1 VALIDCWHR
10 IMTIAEGT
18 QFGPHKVLEKIG
30 SGGMGEVYR
39 ALDTRLEREVALKL
53 VSESF
58 LGVEPE
64 GSSSPRGATP
74 HSRIHLTHERF
85 LREARSAATLS
96 HPNIC
101 AIYDTG
107 EQDGRPYLVME
118 LLHGDTLKQYLA
130 KAGRPLRAEEVI
142 AFSRQAA
149 SALAAAH
156 SKGIIHRDIKPAN
169 LFVNQMGRD
178 RRQIKIL
185 DFGLAKK
192 QGDAATGDS
201 RPFTADATA
210 TQEASVL
217 DLTSPGSTIG
227 TVAYMSPEQAKG
239 LPLDA
244 RTDLFSL
251 GTVIYEM
258 ATNRKPFAGDST
270 AEVFVALLRE
280 DPPPVSTVNPAMP
293 KALDEIVIS
302 LLAKEREKR
311 YQSAEDVLQDLES
324 LEIGEAVEERAA
336 RGSSSQVAAAVSGMI
351 PAAAAVVESPARP
364 ANRKWLV
371 AMGLAL
377 LLVVAGGGLAW
388 WELRP
393 HAEPAPGGAVANGA
407 APAVTTASP
416 KLVKDSIILADFVNK
431 THDPAFDTTLN
442 QALQI
447 DLEQSPVINIVSQE
461 HLRQSVKYLGKP
473 EDTTITP
480 QIAREIGE
488 REGMKA
494 ILTGTIASLGKEY
507 VITLA
512 AQNTATGDE
521 IASEQATASDKEQV
535 LGALSTSAAAMR
547 ARLGEALPSIKKLDA
562 PFGQATT
569 PSQEAFR
576 AYALGDEAHEKGQN
590 IPDAE
595 GHYLRALELD
605 PNLAMAYA
613 RLGVIYIN
621 SGQSAKANQYFTKAF
636 AVSKHVSEGERLYIA
651 GHYYED
657 VTGNMD
663 KEIETLQEAIRMS
676 PEQIDAYVNI
686 GAAYTDLGQADKA
699 LSFAQKAIALQPEDA
714 ISSQNLVNNY
724 VTLGRMAEARQE
736 MDRARRLG
744 MDTSTSTG
752 QTDLFAYF
760 LMGEPQQV
768 QRIVTQTAGAPD
780 EFLVT
785 GTLALTQQFSGRYRQ
800 AASTFS
806 QAFEQAGRGKAS
818 DVQAGILLINAAGRG
833 LAGLCDGNQA
843 ALEQAMALD
852 KSKQTQEYAL
862 LAAAV
867 CGNGELALP
876 MARDL
881 GARFPEDTL
890 LQGVYL
896 PLTRAF
902 VALAAGQSQQAV
914 EYAATAK
921 PYDTIYPG
929 SYAQGLAY
937 LQLHDAGHAVSAFQS
952 ALHSRGGS
960 FSGEAQFPPSY
971 AQAQLGLARS
981 YAMAGDKAN
990 AKKAYEAFL
999 LTWKDAD
1006 PDLPMLVA
1014 GKKEYAA
1021 L

>member
-1 VALIDCWHR
+1 
-10 IMTIAEGT
+10 MTIAEGT

-39 ALDTRLEREVALKL
+39 AMDTRLEREVALKL
-53 VSESF
+53 VSETF
-58 LGVEPE
+58 LGVDTE
-64 GSSSPRGATP
+64 GSPPPKGATP
-74 HSRIHLTHERF
+74 HSRLHLTHERF

-101 AIYDTG
+101 AIFDTG

-118 LLHGDTLKQYLA
+118 LLHGETLKQYVA
-130 KAGRPLRAEEVI
+130 KAGRPLRPDEVV
-142 AFSRQAA
+142 AFSKQAA

-169 LFVNQMGRD
+169 LFVNEMGRD

-192 QGDAATGDS
+192 QGEATSGDS
-201 RPFTADATA
+201 RPFSADATA
-210 TQEASVL
+210 TGEASVE
-217 DLTSPGSTIG
+217 LTSPGSTIG

-258 ATNRKPFAGDST
+258 ATARKPFAGEST

-280 DPPPVSTVNPAMP
+280 DPPPVSTINPSTP
-293 KALDEIVIS
+293 KDLDRIVAR
-302 LLAKEREKR
+302 LLAKDRGNR
-311 YQSAEDVLQDLES
+311 YQNAEDLLQDLEA
-324 LEIGEAVEERAA
+324 LETVEAMEERAT
-336 RGSSSQVAAAVSGMI
+336 RGASSRVAASVSGTI
-351 PAAAAVVESPARP
+351 PAATAVAQPPPRP
-364 ANRKWLV
+364 ASRTWLLG
-371 AMGLAL
+371 MGLAL
-377 LLVVAGGGLAW
+377 LLVVASGLAW

-393 HAEPAPGGAVANGA
+393 NGKPAPGGTVASGA
-407 APAVTTASP
+407 APAEATPTP

-431 THDPAFDTTLN
+431 THDPVFDTTLN

-447 DLEQSPVINIVSQE
+447 DLEQSPLINIVSQE
-461 HLRQSVKYLGKP
+461 HLRQSVKYLGKQ

-494 ILTGTIASLGKEY
+494 ILTGTIASVGKEY
-507 VITLA
+507 LITLA
-512 AQNTATGDE
+512 AQNTANGDE

-535 LGALSTSAAAMR
+535 LGALGTAAAAMR
-547 ARLGEALPSIKKLDA
+547 TKLGEDLAGIKKLDT

-576 AYALGDEAHEKGQN
+576 AYALGDEAHQRGQN
-590 IPDAE
+590 IPEAE

-605 PNLAMAYA
+605 PNFAMACA
-613 RLGVIYIN
+613 RLGVIYDN
-621 SGQSAKANQYFTKAF
+621 SGQYAKSNQFFARAF
-636 AVSKHVSEGERLYIA
+636 ALSKHVSDGERFYIA
-651 GHYYED
+651 GHYYEA
-657 VTGNMD
+657 VTGNIT
-663 KEIETLQEAIRMS
+663 KEVETLQESILTFPGQLDS
-676 PEQIDAYVNI
+676 YVNL
-686 GAAYTDLGQADKA
+686 GAAYSSMGQLEKA
-699 LSFAQKAIALQPEDA
+699 LPLAQKAMKMQPEDA
-714 ISSQNLVNNY
+714 ISSQNLISSY
-724 VTLGRMAEARQE
+724 LGLGRMTEARQE
-736 MDRARRLG
+736 LERAHRLG
-744 MDTSTSTG
+744 MDANPGVAITH
-752 QTDLFAYF
+752 LYAYF

-768 QRIVTQTAGAPD
+768 QRIVTQSAGLPD

-785 GTLALTQQFSGRYRQ
+785 EALAFTQQFSGRYRQ
-800 AASTFS
+800 AAGTFA
-806 QAFEQAGRGKAS
+806 QAFEEAGRGKAT
-818 DVQAGILLINAAGRG
+818 DVQAGVLLANAAGGG

-843 ALEQAMALD
+843 AVERAMTLD
-852 KSKQTQEYAL
+852 KSKQTQEYAM
-862 LAAAV
+862 LAAAI
-867 CGNGELALP
+867 CGNREQALP
-876 MARDL
+876 VAREL

-890 LQGVYL
+890 VQNVYL
-896 PLTRAF
+896 PLTQAF
-902 VALAAGQSQQAV
+902 VALAAGQPQQVV
-914 EYAATAK
+914 EYAARAK
-921 PYDTIYPG
+921 PYDVIYPG
-929 SYAQGLAY
+929 SYAQGMAY
-937 LQLHDAGHAVSAFQS
+937 LQLHDASRAVSAFQA
-952 ALHSRGGS
+952 ALQSRGGCFVAS
-960 FSGEAQFPPSY
+960 EEPMPSTY
-971 AQAQLGLARS
+971 AQAQLGLARA

>member
-1 VALIDCWHR
+1 
-10 IMTIAEGT
+10 MTIAEGT

-39 ALDTRLEREVALKL
+39 AMDTRLEREVALKL

-58 LGVEPE
+58 LGVDTE
-64 GSSSPRGATP
+64 GSPSPKGATP
-74 HSRIHLTHERF
+74 HSRAHLTHERF

-101 AIYDTG
+101 AIFDAG

-118 LLHGDTLKQYLA
+118 LLHGETLKQYLA
-130 KAGRPLRAEEVI
+130 KAGRPLRPHEVI
-142 AFSRQAA
+142 AFSKQSA

-169 LFVNQMGRD
+169 LFVNEMGRD

-192 QGDAATGDS
+192 QGEAASGDT

-210 TQEASVL
+210 TGEASAL

-258 ATNRKPFAGDST
+258 ATARKPFAGEST

-280 DPPPVSTVNPAMP
+280 DPPPVSTINPAMP
-293 KALDEIVIS
+293 KDLDGIVAR
-302 LLAKEREKR
+302 LLAKDRENR
-311 YQSAEDVLQDLES
+311 YQSAEDLLQDLET
-324 LEIGEAVEERAA
+324 LETVEAMEERAS
-336 RGSSSQVAAAVSGMI
+336 RGSSSRVAAAVSGTT
-351 PAAAAVVESPARP
+351 PAATAVAQPPARP
-364 ANRKWLV
+364 ANRKWLL

-377 LLVVAGGGLAW
+377 LLVVAGGLAW
-388 WELRP
+388 WKLRP
-393 HAEPAPGGAVANGA
+393 NGKAAPGGTVASGA
-407 APAVTTASP
+407 APAEATPTP
-416 KLVKDSIILADFVNK
+416 KLAKDSIILADFVNK
-431 THDPAFDTTLN
+431 THDPVFDTTLN

-473 EDTTITP
+473 DGTPITP
-480 QIAREIGE
+480 EIAREIGE

-535 LGALSTSAAAMR
+535 LGALASAAAAMR
-547 ARLGEALPSIKKLDA
+547 AKLGEDLASIKKLDT

-569 PSQEAFR
+569 PSLEAFR
-576 AYALGDEAHEKGQN
+576 AYALGDEAHQRGQN
-590 IPDAE
+590 IPEAE

-605 PNLAMAYA
+605 PNFAMACA
-613 RLGVIYIN
+613 RLGVVYIN
-621 SGQSAKANQYFTKAF
+621 SGQYAKANQFFARAF
-636 AVSKHVSEGERLYIA
+636 ALSTHVSERERFYIA
-651 GHYYED
+651 GHYYQN
-657 VTGNMD
+657 VTGNLA
-663 KEIETLQEAIRMS
+663 KVVETLQESILTYPGQLDSYVNLNA
-676 PEQIDAYVNI
+676 AYV
-686 GAAYTDLGQADKA
+686 YMGQYEKA
-699 LSFAQKAIALQPEDA
+699 LPFAQKAVELQPEDT
-714 ISSQNLVNNY
+714 ISSQNLVGNY
-724 VTLGRMAEARQE
+724 IGMGRMTEGQRE
-736 MDRARRLG
+736 IERARRLG
-744 MDTSTSTG
+744 MDSSTSAA
-752 QTDLFAYF
+752 QSHLYAYF
-760 LMGEPQQV
+760 LMGDPQEV
-768 QRIVTQTAGAPD
+768 QRIVTQTAGLPD
-780 EFLVT
+780 AFLVAE
-785 GTLALTQQFSGRYRQ
+785 ALGFTQQFAGRYRQ
-800 AASTFS
+800 AAATFA
-806 QAFEQAGRGKAS
+806 QAFEQAGHAKAP
-818 DVQAGILLINAAGRG
+818 DVQAGVLLMNAAGRG

-843 ALEQAMALD
+843 AVEQALALD
-852 KSKQTQEYAL
+852 KSRQTQEYAL
-862 LAAAV
+862 LAFAA
-867 CGNGELALP
+867 CGNAALALP
-876 MARDL
+876 MAQALDAKL
-881 GARFPEDTL
+881 PDDTL
-890 LQGVYL
+890 LQNVFV
-896 PLTRAF
+896 PLARAF
-902 VALAAGQSQQAV
+902 VALAAGQPQQAV
-914 EYAATAK
+914 ELAAPAK
-921 PYDTIYPG
+921 PYDWNYPG
-929 SYAQGLAY
+929 SYLQGLAY
-937 LQLHDAGHAVSAFQS
+937 LQLHDAAHAVTAFQA
-952 ALHSRGGS
+952 ALQSRGGS
-960 FSGEAQFPPSY
+960 FLGPEEPMPSTY
-971 AQAQLGLARS
+971 AQAQLGLARA

>member
-1 VALIDCWHR
+1 
-10 IMTIAEGT
+10 
-18 QFGPHKVLEKIG
+18 
-30 SGGMGEVYR
+30 
-39 ALDTRLEREVALKL
+39 
-53 VSESF
+53 
-58 LGVEPE
+58 
-64 GSSSPRGATP
+64 
-74 HSRIHLTHERF
+74 
-85 LREARSAATLS
+85 
-96 HPNIC
+96 
-101 AIYDTG
+101 
-107 EQDGRPYLVME
+107 
-118 LLHGDTLKQYLA
+118 
-130 KAGRPLRAEEVI
+130 
-142 AFSRQAA
+142 
-149 SALAAAH
+149 
-156 SKGIIHRDIKPAN
+156 
-169 LFVNQMGRD
+169 
-178 RRQIKIL
+178 
-185 DFGLAKK
+185 
-192 QGDAATGDS
+192 
-201 RPFTADATA
+201 
-210 TQEASVL
+210 VL

-244 RTDLFSL
+244 RSDLFSL
-251 GTVIYEM
+251 GTVIYEI

-293 KALDEIVIS
+293 KALDEIVTS

-311 YQSAEDVLQDLES
+311 YQSAEDLLQDLES
-324 LEIGEAVEERAA
+324 VDEGLEERTA
-336 RGSSSQVAAAVSGMI
+336 RGSSSQTAGAVSGTI
-351 PAAAAVVESPARP
+351 PAATAVAEPPAGP
-364 ANRKWLV
+364 ASRKWLV

-377 LLVVAGGGLAW
+377 LLLVAGGLGW
-388 WELRP
+388 WKLWP
-393 HAEPAPGGAVANGA
+393 HAEPAPGGGVGSSA

-416 KLVKDSIILADFVNK
+416 KPVKDSIILADFVNK
-431 THDPAFDTTLN
+431 THDPAFDSTLN
-442 QALQI
+442 QALRI
-447 DLEQSPVINIVSQE
+447 DMERSPVITIVSQE
-461 HLRQSVKYLGKP
+461 PLRQSVEYLGKP
-473 EDTTITP
+473 ADTTITP

-507 VITLA
+507 IITLA

-535 LGALSTSAAAMR
+535 LGALSTAATAMR
-547 ARLGEALPSIKKLDA
+547 ARLGEALPGIKKLDT

-613 RLGVIYIN
+613 RLGVIYVN
-621 SGQSAKANQYFTKAF
+621 SGQNAKANQFFTKAF
-636 AVSKHVSEGERLYIA
+636 ALSKHVSEGERLYIA

-657 VTGNMD
+657 VTGNMS
-663 KEIETLQEAIRMS
+663 KEIETLQEAIRMY
-676 PEQIDAYVNI
+676 PGQVDGYVNI
-686 GAAYTDLGQADKA
+686 DAAYSDLGQLDKA
-699 LSFAQKAIALQPEDA
+699 LPFAQKATALQPEDA
-714 ISSQNLVNNY
+714 ISSQNLVQNY

-736 MDRARRLG
+736 MERARRLG
-744 MDTSTSTG
+744 MDSSTSVA
-752 QTDLFAYF
+752 QTHLFAYF

-768 QRIVTQTAGAPD
+768 QRIVTQTAGTPD
-780 EFLVT
+780 AFLLT
-785 GTLALTQQFSGRYRQ
+785 EALGLTQQFSGRYRQ
-800 AASTFS
+800 AASSFT
-806 QAFEQAGRGKAS
+806 QAFEEAGRGKAS
-818 DVQAGILLINAAGRG
+818 DAQAGILLMNAAGRG

-843 ALEQAMALD
+843 AVEQAMALD

-862 LAAAV
+862 LAAAI
-867 CGNGELALP
+867 CGNGQLALP
-876 MARDL
+876 MAKEL
-881 GARFPEDTL
+881 GAKFPEDTL
-890 LQGVYL
+890 LQNIYL
-896 PLTRAF
+896 PLTQAF

-921 PYDTIYPG
+921 PYDALYPG

-937 LQLHDAGHAVSAFQS
+937 LQLHNAGPAVSAFQS
-952 ALHSRGGS
+952 AMQSRGGS
-960 FSGEAQFPPSY
+960 FFGEAPIPSAY
-971 AQAQLGLARS
+971 AQAQLGLARA

-1006 PDLPMLVA
+1006 PDLPMLMA